1 MHSLTRNHMVGRL
14 SAAVPNVFAVRIVRL
29 ANFVTPRSGGLRTA
43 LQALG
48 EGYLAA
54 GHEPVLVIP
63 GRRAGDEQTS
73 SGRLVTVRGSRVP
86 WTGGY
91 RVMLGAKRL
100 AATLERL
107 EPDRIEVSDRFTL
120 RWTGRWAREHGV
132 ASVMVSHESL
142 RGLLSMAGL
151 PGPFARYLAD
161 RVNARTVRR
170 YDTVVCTTAWA
181 SEEFDRFGAANIR
194 RVPLGVDLELF
205 HPDRYDPDLRD
216 RLAGPDQVML
226 VHCGRLSME
235 KRPTRSVQAL
245 ARLCAAGIDAVLV
258 VAGDGPLR
266 GKLVRQSEGLPVRFL
281 DFVPD
286 KPTLAGLLATADVV
300 IAPGPIETFGLA
312 ALEALACGTPVV
324 VDASSALPEVVGDAG
339 VAVYG
344 EGDAFA
350 DGIAEVLRRQPEVR
364 RLEARKRAEE
374 FSWAVSVRGFLAA
387 HHEARSAVEVP

>member
-1 MHSLTRNHMVGRL
+1 
-14 SAAVPNVFAVRIVRL
+14 VFAVRIVRL

-54 GHEPVLVIP
+54 GHEPVLMVP
-63 GRRAGDEQTS
+63 GQRDGDEQTPA
-73 SGRLVTVRGSRVP
+73 GRLVTVRGTRVP

-91 RVMLGAKRL
+91 RVMLGEKRL
-100 AATLERL
+100 SAILERL

-142 RGLLSMAGL
+142 RGLMSVAGL
-151 PGPFARYLAD
+151 PGPIARYMAD
-161 RVNARTVRR
+161 RINARTVRR

-181 SEEFDRFGAANIR
+181 SEEFDRFGAANIA
-194 RVPLGVDLELF
+194 RVPLGVDLDLF
-205 HPDRYDPDLRD
+205 HPDRHDQRLRD
-216 RLAGPDQVML
+216 QLARPGQIML

-235 KRPTRSVQAL
+235 KRPARSVQAL
-245 ARLCAAGIDAVLV
+245 ARLCDAGVDAVLV
-258 VAGDGPLR
+258 IAGDGPLR
-266 GKLVRQSEGLPVRFL
+266 RKLARQSAGLPVRFL

-286 KPTLAGLLATADVV
+286 KPTLAGLLACADVV

-324 VDASSALPEVVGDAG
+324 VDATSALPEVVGDAG

-350 DGIAEVLRRQPEVR
+350 DGVAELLLRPPEVR

-374 FSWAVSVRGFLAA
+374 FGWEVSVRGFLQA
-387 HHEARSAVEVP
+387 HHEARSAVAEVAR

>member
-1 MHSLTRNHMVGRL
+1 
-14 SAAVPNVFAVRIVRL
+14 
-29 ANFVTPRSGGLRTA
+29 
-43 LQALG
+43 
-48 EGYLAA
+48 
-54 GHEPVLVIP
+54 
-63 GRRAGDEQTS
+63 
-73 SGRLVTVRGSRVP
+73 
-86 WTGGY
+86 
-91 RVMLGAKRL
+91 
-100 AATLERL
+100 
-107 EPDRIEVSDRFTL
+107 
-120 RWTGRWAREHGV
+120 
-132 ASVMVSHESL
+132 VMVSHESL
-142 RGLLSMAGL
+142 RGLLSLSGL
-151 PGPFARYLAD
+151 PGPVARYLAD

-205 HPDRYDPDLRD
+205 HPDRYDPDLRE
-216 RLAGPDQVML
+216 RLVTKDQVML

-235 KRPTRSVQAL
+235 KRPARSVQAL
-245 ARLCAAGIDAVLV
+245 AQLCAAGVDAVLV

-266 GKLVRQSEGLPVRFL
+266 AKLVRQSEGLPVRFL

-286 KPTLAGLLATADVV
+286 KPTLASLLATADVV

-350 DGIAEVLRRQPEVR
+350 DGVAEVLLRQPEVR

-374 FSWAVSVRGFLAA
+374 FSWAVSVRGFLEA
-387 HHEARSAVEVP
+387 HREARCAVVVP